1 MASLAAAAA
10 AAGVAVLL
18 RGCEEMERTG
28 HGGGRQAEMETGS
41 QRLPINRTSADSAR
55 RSGLAARD
63 AFYSAVISFVQ
74 LSCKFPQRTN
84 HTVGLCRVQCS

>member
-1 MASLAAAAA
+1 VARAAAA

-28 HGGGRQAEMETGS
+28 HGGRGRQAEMELGS

-84 HTVGLCRVQCS
+84 HTVGLCLVQCS